1 MTAENRKQRLRR
13 LDLMFVRSPI
23 YFVTACMQ
31 DRGKLLATVAVH
43 ESFLQ
48 FGQEGPAHGAW
59 IGAYVI
65 MPDHLHLFVAT
76 DDEKITLPA
85 WAKSLKNTI
94 SKALRA
100 RTVAPPH
107 SQKNIFRSRAAERRV
122 VLRKMEPCSRE
133 SITGGACQKCG
144 RLAVHG
150 GDLFVGVSLGII
162 RFGGHRPPL
171 QKQS

>member
-48 FGQEGPAHGAW
+48 FGQEGPAHVSW

-76 DDEKITLPA
+76 DDEKITLSA
-85 WAKSLKNTI
+85 WVKSLKNTI

-100 RTVAPPH
+100 SRVAPPH
-107 SQKNIFRSRAAERRV
+107 WQKTFFDHMLRSEESYSEKWNYVRGNPVRAGLVRKAEDWPFTGEIFALEYRS
-122 VLRKMEPCSRE
+122 
-133 SITGGACQKCG
+133 G
-144 RLAVHG
+144 
-150 GDLFVGVSLGII
+150 
-162 RFGGHRPPL
+162 
-171 QKQS
+171 